1 MSVAKAAA
9 LPLDSRSEQEIRA
22 GSAHDELAARL
33 PEGLMSRGFALLFG
47 LLAGC
52 GQRAPASA
60 PNDKLGQPMSFSLP
74 SDEGALVSV
83 PIAGAHATVL
93 DFFGPSCEPCR
104 KALPALYEQRG
115 ALASHGARLVL
126 VAVLAD
132 GESTND
138 ARRALSSWGVLSA
151 PFLVDREGTGRREAG
166 VMNLPATIVLDER
179 GVTKWAAP
187 LGASA
192 AEVVTAATE

>member
-1 MSVAKAAA
+1 MRAA
-9 LPLDSRSEQEIRA
+9 R
-22 GSAHDELAARL
+22 DELAARL
-33 PEGLMSRGFALLFG
+33 PEGLMSRRFALLFG

-52 GQRAPASA
+52 GQSAPASA

-138 ARRALSSWGVLSA
+138 ARRALSSWGVSA

-192 AEVVTAATE
+192 AEVVTAASE

>member
-1 MSVAKAAA
+1 MSVAKAAGP
-9 LPLDSRSEQEIRA
+9 PLDSRSDPEIWRQRA
-22 GSAHDELAARL
+22 REKLARGC
-33 PEGLMSRGFALLFG
+33 PESVMNRRFALLFG

-52 GQRAPASA
+52 GQGTPASA
-60 PNDKLGQPMSFSLP
+60 PNDKLGQPVSFSLP
-74 SDEGALVSV
+74 SNEGALVSV

-104 KALPALYEQRG
+104 RALPALHAQREL
-115 ALASHGARLVL
+115 LASGGARLVL

-132 GESTND
+132 GESTDD
-138 ARRALSSWGVLSA
+138 ARRALSSWGVKA

-166 VMNLPATIVLDER
+166 VTSLPATIVLDAR

-187 LGASA
+187 ARASA
-192 AEVVTAATE
+192 ADVVAAAVD